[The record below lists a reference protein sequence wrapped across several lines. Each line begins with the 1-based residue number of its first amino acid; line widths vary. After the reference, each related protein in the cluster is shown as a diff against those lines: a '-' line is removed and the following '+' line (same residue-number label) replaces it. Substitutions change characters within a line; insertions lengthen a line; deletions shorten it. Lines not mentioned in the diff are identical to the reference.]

1 MKKLIFILF
10 LCVNICYQAL
20 AEPADSTPHK
30 QIQPNG
36 DTIFV
41 SLHGDEFGSWY
52 EDTKG
57 NVIDRNNDGCWVY
70 VSVENNN
77 KILTNQI
84 VSQTSMPIDINRDS
98 IFNFIIQKRSNN
110 YVERKK
116 ISEEQ
121 VNS

>member
-1 MKKLIFILF
+1 MKRLIGF
-10 LCVNICYQAL
+10 LLLSISVFSTVVAS
-20 AEPADSTPHK
+20 PADPTMRK
-30 QIQPNG
+30 VIQPNG
-36 DTIFV
+36 DTICIF
-41 SLHGDEFGSWY
+41 LHGDEFGSWY
-52 EDTKG
+52 ENDKG
-57 NVIDRNNDGCWVY
+57 DIISRNNNGYWVY